1 MPIYKLLDQL
11 TWGHEE
17 MLGGW
22 MNYRGGDVIL
32 VSPMTKVD
40 PVSKG
45 GDHIQ
50 GESVEQAERHLG
62 IG

>member
-1 MPIYKLLDQL
+1 
-11 TWGHEE
+11 
-17 MLGGW
+17 

-32 VSPMTKVD
+32 VSPVTKVD

-45 GDHIQ
+45 SDHIQ

-62 IG
+62 M

>member
-1 MPIYKLLDQL
+1 
-11 TWGHEE
+11 
-17 MLGGW
+17 

-45 GDHIQ
+45 SDHIQ
-50 GESVEQAERHLG
+50 GESVEQAEGHLE